1 MTSLGSLLAPS
12 GEPFRSPW
20 GYLGAPWPHF
30 WHAKAPLERDF
41 TNLGLPSHLSGRI
54 FNRIS
59 MIFHEFWW
67 TFPAF
72 SVWGFSYFLIQ
83 ICLNFLVYFQSL
95 LTCPRHPCQHVS
107 EPLSLVIPV
116 ARTDGQNQYTTVMLA
131 IMTMN
136 TWSTC
141 AFFFVE
147 PQWIFLIDAENWTE
161 IGLSF
166 VLDCCALQEKWR
178 NDVPRA
184 WLFRPVKTY
193 YQYGSWTWAHL
204 AQLGQLGPNLAQLGQ
219 LGPAHPNIRVSK
231 PPSLMRPRRDTRSAN
246 NLLFNNYYHIP
257 YIRY

>member
-1 MTSLGSLLAPS
+1 M
-12 GEPFRSPW
+12 
-20 GYLGAPWPHF
+20 
-30 WHAKAPLERDF
+30 
-41 TNLGLPSHLSGRI
+41 
-54 FNRIS
+54 
-59 MIFHEFWW
+59 
-67 TFPAF
+67 PA
-72 SVWGFSYFLIQ
+72 
-83 ICLNFLVYFQSL
+83 CL
-95 LTCPRHPCQHVS
+95 RAS
-107 EPLSLVIPV
+107 EPSNSCSEDWWP
-116 ARTDGQNQYTTVMLA
+116 NQYTTVMLA

-193 YQYGSWTWAHL
+193 YQYGSLTWAYL

-219 LGPAHPNIRVSK
+219 LGPAHPNIQASK

-246 NLLFNNYYHIP
+246 NFLDFPAVLFAFLVWGFSIEIHSQFHFFKSA
-257 YIRY
+257 